1 MAVEPVPEVA
11 RYLPPIKR
19 PIHGSSIPEII
30 DIRRDKVGRSLLED
44 IKSGLRPAGGG
55 EKSLPTLLLY
65 DEVGLRLFEDIT
77 YLDEYYL
84 TEAEIEV
91 LKTHAGKIAKR
102 IPDGSIVL
110 ELGSG

>member
-1 MAVEPVPEVA
+1 MADEPLSEVGKC
-11 RYLPPIKR
+11 LPLTKR
-19 PIHGSSIPEII
+19 PIHGSSAPEII

-65 DEVGLRLFEDIT
+65 DELGLRLFEDIT

-84 TEAEIEV
+84 TEAEIDV
-91 LKTHAGKIAKR
+91 LKTHGRRIAER